1 MALRRR
7 SAKEWARLLDELE
20 RSGQTT
26 AAFARAR
33 GIRVDTLKWWRWR
46 LQREAKRGA
55 AKPQIA
61 RVKLLAVEPARDV
74 VAAPDSDERAPAWE
88 LVAPTGHVLRV
99 YDRGGLSVLR
109 VALTAVARARRR

>member
-7 SAKEWARLLDELE
+7 AKEWARLLEELE

-46 LQREAKRGA
+46 LQREGKRA
-55 AKPQIA
+55 ATKRRIP
-61 RVKLLAVEPARDV
+61 RVKLVAVQPARDV
-74 VAAPDSDERAPAWE
+74 APPDGDERTPTWE

-99 YDRGGLSVLR
+99 YDRGGLDVLKA
-109 VALTAVARARRR
+109 ALTAVARTRRR